1 MACKHL
7 MVLFTGLAY
16 ASWFII
22 SDGIGRT
29 GEESPVCVELFHNGM
44 NFVCMCTRCCNTSHC
59 FHSLLLSFVVYCL
72 HYHSSVFPFLDEKPA
87 LSVTERGF
95 LTGDKSVFD
104 LISPQDRARLKRV
117 KEGKA
122 FPIDSES
129 LPNTAS
135 QHTEPVVP
143 SLNVLSFIQLIS
155 LMEVS
160 IHNKKI
166 MITKTLNSALSV
178 VDQFH
183 QVKHCHYGLSLFTH
197 TLYMYKTYY
206 S

>member
-1 MACKHL
+1 M
-7 MVLFTGLAY
+7 G
-16 ASWFII
+16 
-22 SDGIGRT
+22 
-29 GEESPVCVELFHNGM
+29 ESPVLVELFHNGM

-59 FHSLLLSFVVYCL
+59 FHSLPLSFVVYCL
-72 HYHSSVFPFLDEKPA
+72 HYHSSVFSFLDEKPA

-117 KEGKA
+117 KEGKT

-135 QHTEPVVP
+135 RTCGTCTI

-155 LMEVS
+155 LMEAC

-197 TLYMYKTYY
+197 SLYMYKTYTV
-206 S
+206 SFSPLQLLKNDNSLNGRNRRRSLKG